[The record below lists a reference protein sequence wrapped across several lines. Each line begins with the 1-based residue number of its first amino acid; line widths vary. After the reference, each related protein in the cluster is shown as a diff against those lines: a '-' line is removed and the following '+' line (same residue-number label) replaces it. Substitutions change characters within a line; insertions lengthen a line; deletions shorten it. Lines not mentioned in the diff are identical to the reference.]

1 MKDKIIIPIFHIN
14 AQLIYDFNS
23 EIYYKY
29 GQELIV
35 DNIDNVEIY
44 ANERNVIMQRIV
56 KLYIYNPYDLINSY
70 RIQMWIQDIKNIKK
84 YPRISNEYCNK

>member
-14 AQLIYDFNS
+14 VHLIYYFIS

-35 DNIDNVEIY
+35 DNIDNVEIH
-44 ANERNVIMQRIV
+44 ANDNV
-56 KLYIYNPYDLINSY
+56 
-70 RIQMWIQDIKNIKK
+70 MW
-84 YPRISNEYCNK
+84 

>member
-35 DNIDNVEIY
+35 DNIDNVLKY
-44 ANERNVIMQRIV
+44 MLMNVT
-56 KLYIYNPYDLINSY
+56 
-70 RIQMWIQDIKNIKK
+70 
-84 YPRISNEYCNK
+84 

>member
-14 AQLIYDFNS
+14 AQLIYDSNR

-44 ANERNVIMQRIV
+44 ANERNMIM
-56 KLYIYNPYDLINSY
+56 
-70 RIQMWIQDIKNIKK
+70 
-84 YPRISNEYCNK
+84 

>member
-14 AQLIYDFNS
+14 AQLIYDSNS

-35 DNIDNVEIY
+35 DNIDNVLKY
-44 ANERNVIMQRIV
+44 MLMNVT
-56 KLYIYNPYDLINSY
+56 
-70 RIQMWIQDIKNIKK
+70 
-84 YPRISNEYCNK
+84 